1 MALTNDEITSLTHR
15 FIMPVLQDNIFNS
28 NPAMQR
34 IKKKNYQSLAGGQ
47 KGVVPVLYA
56 TTGSA
61 MRQTSDNLD
70 VSSNNQIS
78 SAEFEW
84 KRYNAAIVVSG
95 LEEIKNAG
103 DAAVINLVTARSQ
116 AAEKSLS
123 DIMGTDLFA
132 AGGTAGSFIGF
143 QLMVDSTGTYGIIA
157 RGTNSWWAAQEDGTT
172 AVLSL
177 AKMQGLFGDCTV
189 DSDRPTVIYTYQDAY
204 DDVYGLIQPQQ
215 RYGDE
220 ETVKAGF
227 TSILWNGIPVIVDS
241 HVTSTSGSGEF
252 YMLNE
257 NYFGMKYHAKRNF
270 VLTPFQ
276 QPVNEDAS
284 YAHVKW
290 AGFLWGNNC
299 RMQGKFNNLT

>member
-1 MALTNDEITSLTHR
+1 MTLTNSELTSTTQR
-15 FIMPVLQDNIFNS
+15 YIMPVLQDNIFNS
-28 NPAMQR
+28 NPALQR
-34 IKKKNYQSLAGGQ
+34 LKKKSYQSLAGGT
-47 KGVVPVLYA
+47 KAVVPVLYA

-61 MRQTSDNLD
+61 QRQTSDNLN

-84 KRYNAAIVVSG
+84 KRYSASIVVSG

-123 DIMGTDLFA
+123 DLLGTDLFSD
-132 AGGTAGSFIGF
+132 GTTSGSLIGF

-157 RGTNSWWAAQEDGTT
+157 RGSNSWWAAQEDGTT
-172 AVLSL
+172 SNLSL
-177 AKMQGLFGDCTV
+177 AKMQSLFGDCTV
-189 DSDRPTVIYTYQDAY
+189 DSDRPTVIYTYQNAY
-204 DDVYGLIQPQQ
+204 DDIYGLIQPQQ

-241 HVTSTSGSGEF
+241 HVTSTSGSGEL

-257 NYFGMKYHAKRNF
+257 NYLGMKYHPKRNF

-284 YAHVKW
+284 YAHVMW
-290 AGFLWGNNC
+290 AGLLWGNNC
-299 RMQGKFNNLT
+299 RMQGKFNNLS